1 MDRGGLYPS
10 HGGVLD
16 PLSQSLPPP
25 APHTPQHNAMQP
37 AFIPPHPS
45 RSAERSCHLS
55 SSTPSISTPSHSSSK
70 DRSSTLLSDHGAN
83 ESLHEKSKQ
92 AVKSSPESSR
102 DPYRGSFSHSLGSRE
117 SGSLPRSVPLRT
129 DNLEDLSSRRTI
141 ISQSCATATIATTIS
156 KPSYSATS
164 NKFSHQEE
172 LSLCST
178 SSSKSISN
186 RELPISKQ
194 FTSSSDFDPLVKSS
208 YSLNSGK
215 FEYCILNIGFIF
227 DPSFDL

>member
-1 MDRGGLYPS
+1 M
-10 HGGVLD
+10 D

-45 RSAERSCHLS
+45 RSAERSSHLS

-70 DRSSTLLSDHGAN
+70 DRSSTLRDHGAN
-83 ESLHEKSKQ
+83 EPLHEKSKQ
-92 AVKSSPESSR
+92 VVKSPHESSR
-102 DPYRGSFSHSLGSRE
+102 DPYRDSLSHSLGSRE

-129 DNLEDLSSRRTI
+129 DNLEDMSSRRTI
-141 ISQSCATATIATTIS
+141 ISQSCATATIATSIS
-156 KPSYSATS
+156 KTSYSATS
-164 NKFSHQEE
+164 NKLSHQEE

-178 SSSKSISN
+178 SSSKTISN

-194 FTSSSDFDPLVKSS
+194 LTSSRDFDPLVKSS

-215 FEYCILNIGFIF
+215 FEYCILNVGFIF
-227 DPSFDL
+227 D